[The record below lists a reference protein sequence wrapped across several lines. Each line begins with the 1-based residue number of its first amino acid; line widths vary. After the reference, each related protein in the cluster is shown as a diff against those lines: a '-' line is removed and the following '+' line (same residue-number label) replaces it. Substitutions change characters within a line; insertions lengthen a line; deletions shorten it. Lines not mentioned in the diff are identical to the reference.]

1 MDKSDTPRHAP
12 DFWIEAIEEGFADI
26 AAGWVYDL
34 DEVLA
39 EFEHEDAAEL
49 AASRTA
55 KVKQR
60 RRNAGA

>member
-12 DFWIEAIEEGFADI
+12 EAWIEAIEEGLADI
-26 AAGWVYDL
+26 AAGRVYDL

-39 EFEHEDAAEL
+39 EFEREDAAEL

-55 KVKQR
+55 KAKPR